1 MANHKS
7 AEKRSRQAQAQRLR
21 NRMNKSKVKTA
32 IGHLDEAIVAG
43 SDEATQEA
51 LRKAISVVAKTASK
65 GTIHKRTASRKI
77 SRLTKRVNAM
87 KTAS

>member
-43 SDEATQEA
+43 SDEAAQAA